1 MRSRP
6 LIQYCPRLLRAFP
19 SVGQFVDPEGDSQ
32 RMDKRVTSAEAAVAR
47 IHDGATILMGGFGA
61 SGVAENLV
69 RALCRQGTRDLTIV
83 SNNAGINGYGID
95 LLLK

>member
-1 MRSRP
+1 
-6 LIQYCPRLLRAFP
+6 
-19 SVGQFVDPEGDSQ
+19 
-32 RMDKRVTSAEAAVAR
+32 MDKRVASAEAAVAR

-95 LLLK
+95 LLLKNKQVKKMIASFVGGTKTFEQR